1 MPALFLNLLKLIFIA
16 LIYLF
21 LWQIGRSIGAHIGP
35 SQSVRRSKKGGELV
49 VVRSDTIAGQRF
61 PIGAPAVLGR
71 AEDADI
77 YIDDAYASD
86 YHVRIGVQDD
96 SVLLNDLGSTNGTYV
111 NGRRVTVPTSLQ
123 KGDAVQIGK
132 TIIEVR

>member
-1 MPALFLNLLKLIFIA
+1 VPALFLNALKLIFLA

-35 SQSVRRSKKGGELV
+35 SQSVRKSKKGGELV
-49 VVRSDTIAGQRF
+49 VVRSDSAAGQRF

-71 AEDADI
+71 SEDADI
-77 YIDDAYASD
+77 YIDDAYASEF
-86 YHVRIGVQDD
+86 HVRIGIQDD
-96 SVLLNDLGSTNGTYV
+96 SVVLNDLGSTNGTYV
-111 NGRRVTVPTSLQ
+111 NGRRVTVPTTLQ

-132 TIIEVR
+132 TILEVR

>member
-21 LWQIGRSIGAHIGP
+21 LWQIGKSIGAHIGP
-35 SQSVRRSKKGGELV
+35 SQSMRRSRKGGELV
-49 VVRSDTIAGQRF
+49 IVRSDSGAGRRF
-61 PIGAPAVLGR
+61 PIGAPVVLGR
-71 AEDADI
+71 SDDADI
-77 YIDDAYASD
+77 LVDDAYASEF
-86 YHVRIGVQDD
+86 HVRIGLQDGA
-96 SVLLNDLGSTNGTYV
+96 VMLNDLGSTNGTYV
-111 NGRRVTVPTSLQ
+111 NGRRVTVPTALQ

>member
-1 MPALFLNLLKLIFIA
+1 MPALFLNILKLIFIL

-35 SQSVRRSKKGGELV
+35 SQSVRRSRKGGELV

-77 YIDDAYASD
+77 YVDDAYASE
-86 YHVRIGVQDD
+86 YHVRIGVQEDEV
-96 SVLLNDLGSTNGTYV
+96 VLTDLGSTNGTYL
-111 NGRRVTVPTSLQ
+111 NGRRVTVPTNLQ

-132 TIIEVR
+132 TILEVR